1 MDRRRL
7 VLLVVVLL
15 VSSAGCLGGSGQSP
29 ADNGTEPS
37 SDSDT
42 MAPSEDLEGTLEIH
56 PINVG
61 QADATLIIA
70 PSGETMLIDSGD
82 WSNDG
87 QTVINYLEAQDIDRI
102 DHLVT
107 THGHADHIGGH
118 AAIIEHYE
126 TERDGI
132 GAVWDSGVTSDSAT
146 YDRYLTAVEEH
157 DVTLYEA
164 QEGDEIPFEHEQA
177 QAIIL
182 NPPADSE
189 DPDDIDYNSVVVRVE
204 FGETSALFTGDAGT
218 DVEER
223 LLEAHPEAIDVD
235 LYQAGHHGSST
246 SSMPAFLD
254 AMSPQAVIISS
265 AYDSQYG
272 HPHEESLAAFADRDI
287 AAYWTA
293 THGTMIFESN
303 GETWTV
309 ATQADATTNPTA
321 LREDPE
327 VEAEPTDPPT
337 EYEPLAALMVGMSPH
352 HEMRSAALPS
362 TAVAMGVSA

>member
-1 MDRRRL
+1 MDRHQL
-7 VLLVVVLL
+7 ALLVAVLL
-15 VSSAGCLGGSGQSP
+15 VSSTGCLGGGGQSP
-29 ADNGTEPS
+29 VDNGTEPS

-42 MAPSEDLEGTLEIH
+42 TAPSEDLEGTLEIH

-82 WSNDG
+82 WPNDG
-87 QTVINYLEAQDIDRI
+87 RTLIEYLETQDIDRI

-118 AAIIEHYE
+118 AAIIDHYE
-126 TERDGI
+126 TERNGI
-132 GAVWDSGVTSDSAT
+132 GTVWDSGVTHDSAA

-157 DVTLYEA
+157 DLTLYA
-164 QEGDEIPFEHEQA
+164 TQEGDTIPFESEQA
-177 QAIIL
+177 QAIVL

-189 DPDDIDYNSVVVRVE
+189 KPNDIDYNSVVVRVE

-223 LLEAHPEAIDVD
+223 LLETHAEAIDVD
-235 LYQAGHHGSST
+235 LYQTGHHGSST

-254 AMSPQAVIISS
+254 AMSPQATIISS

-272 HPHEESLAAFADRDI
+272 HPHEEPLAAFAERDI
-287 AAYWTA
+287 SAYWTA
-293 THGTMIFESN
+293 THGTMIFESD

-309 ATQADATTNPTA
+309 ASQADATTDPQT
-321 LREDPE
+321 LRENPE
-327 VEAEPTDPPT
+327 VETEPTEPPT
-337 EYEPLAALMVGMSPH
+337 ERAPLAALTIGVSLGH
-352 HEMRSAALPS
+352 DMRSFVSLSAAL
-362 TAVAMGVSA
+362 TTEVSA